1 VTPEDAVRLR
11 AIRAT
16 FAPLD
21 GWYARC
27 AEQAEEPQPGSDL
40 FGDDEVWPWHPI
52 SEMTR
57 LSLALSVEHMRLIRV
72 MLEARQVFP
81 SAPLTTLRG
90 ALVGAAQAVWVLA
103 PDDRETRRARGL
115 CVIAEEYAQ
124 LKKFYVELEHLEPG
138 SIPPSQWS
146 WLNERTIALEAARGR
161 HRPKL
166 RQTPMIAAALD
177 AAFPDSHD
185 KRVTGRLL
193 WRQMSADAHVLG
205 WGVAQ
210 RTTVQPSSARRGAL
224 AVLTTPGSLEHLS
237 DPFLCAYEL
246 ARCGWSLFDRR
257 CDAKV

>member
-1 VTPEDAVRLR
+1 MTPEDTGRLR

-16 FAPLD
+16 FEHLD

-27 AEQAEEPQPGSDL
+27 AEQAEEPQPGSEL
-40 FGDDEVWPWHPI
+40 SGDDEVWPWHPI

-72 MLEARQVFP
+72 MLDARQVFP

-103 PDDRETRRARGL
+103 PDDRETRQARGL

-124 LKKFYVELEHLEPG
+124 LKKFYVEPEQLEPG
-138 SIPPSQWS
+138 TIPSSQWA
-146 WLNERTIALEAARGR
+146 WLHERTSALEVARGS

-166 RQTPMIAAALD
+166 SQTLMIAGALD
-177 AAFPDSHD
+177 AAFPDNQA

-205 WGVAQ
+205 WAVAQ
-210 RTTVQPSSARRGAL
+210 RTTAQSPPARRGPL
-224 AVLTTPGSLEHLS
+224 AVLSTPGSLEHLS

-246 ARCGWSLFDRR
+246 ARRGWSLFDRR
-257 CDAKV
+257 CEANV